1 MSSNSGGSAKE
12 KDPENAPELVAL
24 PLVRTLRPVHAVIDP
39 AADPRSAQLSWPG
52 HVVLLPPYA
61 TWPHHVPTPPPAVN
75 PANPQQNGV
84 LRFYSCLCD
93 FLDLGVE
100 GNVHISP
107 PSY

>member
-61 TWPHHVPTPPPAVN
+61 TWPHHVPTPPPAV
-75 PANPQQNGV
+75 P
-84 LRFYSCLCD
+84 
-93 FLDLGVE
+93 
-100 GNVHISP
+100 
-107 PSY
+107 